1 MSKLIRIPLHVEERE
16 ERIIVAAIK
25 LKYGEIRGNL
35 AKFTRASLLQASS
48 EVVRKYSGGGDR
60 ENSLSPFRVRYAFLC
75 RSAEYEPTGGIRAAG
90 IGITRI
96 EYRPNVAE
104 GRGFSF
110 VISVE
115 ADNGY
120 VGKSVPASFVILA
133 DDNEPIDEVIEGEI
147 EFCEHDDGDIR
158 ADIMIAVVWDQDAVS
173 LPDGRYWTSFTLEG
187 LEVARI
193 GFVLTASSSS

>member
-1 MSKLIRIPLHVEERE
+1 M
-16 ERIIVAAIK
+16 
-25 LKYGEIRGNL
+25 
-35 AKFTRASLLQASS
+35 LQASS
-48 EVVRKYSGGGDR
+48 EVIRKCSGIGNR

-75 RSAEYEPTGGIRAAG
+75 RSAEYEPTGGIRAEG

-133 DDNEPIDEVIEGEI
+133 DDNEPIDETVEAEI
-147 EFCEHDDGDIR
+147 EFSEHEDGEIR
-158 ADIMIAVVWDQDAVS
+158 ADITISVVWDQDAAS
-173 LPDGRYWTSFTLEG
+173 LPDGRYWASFTLED

-193 GFVLTASSSS
+193 GFVLSASSSS